1 MELSG
6 FFVFLNQNFQ
16 LITGNF
22 LHRKYLRLAKFTK
35 IYILKI
41 YSFLCSL
48 HFLYTFGDTFVA
60 PKVYIEDY
68 FVILF
73 KIFKRE

>member
-6 FFVFLNQNFQ
+6 FFIFLNQNFQ
-16 LITGNF
+16 LSIGNF
-22 LHRKYLRLAKFTK
+22 LHRKFLRLAKFTK

-41 YSFLCSL
+41 YSFLCSP
-48 HFLYTFGDTFVA
+48 HFLYTFGATNVS